1 MSSTTPDV
9 VPESAPASP
18 QQAAPDAQGGVV
30 LAPDTGHREPAAPL
44 AAPATAVA
52 AVPAADTG
60 ADALAAP
67 VVATTV
73 PVTPASKRVRA
84 PSRERTIGTKVAGQ
98 PAFVLHSYPYKETS
112 LIIDLFTRDFG
123 RVALIAK
130 GAKRPHSQ
138 LRGVLQTFQPLS
150 SSWVGK
156 SELRTL
162 TDAEWVGGMLP
173 LEKTALLCGFY
184 LNELLVKLLARDDAH
199 PALFDHYVSTL
210 NQLAHNEPATI
221 VLRKFERALLRETGV
236 AADLGRCT
244 STRAPVQAG
253 VTYVVDPERGPR
265 PERASDPWP
274 RVAGKTLLDMER
286 EDYQD
291 AATQSQSKQLMRFLV
306 AHHLNGAPLNTRQIL
321 VDLSQ
326 L

>member
-1 MSSTTPDV
+1 MSTTTHDAEADADTTAEPR
-9 VPESAPASP
+9 
-18 QQAAPDAQGGVV
+18 QAAPGAERGVV
-30 LAPDTGHREPAAPL
+30 PVTTSAPVA
-44 AAPATAVA
+44 AAPAT
-52 AVPAADTG
+52 PAPSA
-60 ADALAAP
+60 
-67 VVATTV
+67 
-73 PVTPASKRVRA
+73 KRPRA
-84 PSRERTIGTKVAGQ
+84 PSRERTFGTKVAGQ

-199 PALFDHYVSTL
+199 PALFDHYVATL
-210 NQLAHNEPATI
+210 NQLAHNEPAPI

-236 AADLGRCT
+236 SADLSRCT
-244 STRAPVQAG
+244 ATRAPVRAD
-253 VTYVVDPERGPR
+253 VVYVVDPERGPR
-265 PERASDPWP
+265 PERAADQSP
-274 RVAGKTLLDMER
+274 RVSGKTLLDMER

-291 AATQSQSKQLMRFLV
+291 AATQSQSKQLMRFLL
-306 AHHLNGAPLNTRQIL
+306 AHHLGGAPLNTRQIL
-321 VDLSQ
+321 IDLSQ

>member
-1 MSSTTPDV
+1 MSTTPDATLD
-9 VPESAPASP
+9 APPA
-18 QQAAPDAQGGVV
+18 AAPVE
-30 LAPDTGHREPAAPL
+30 TG
-44 AAPATAVA
+44 
-52 AVPAADTG
+52 VPAAS
-60 ADALAAP
+60 AAP
-67 VVATTV
+67 S
-73 PVTPASKRVRA
+73 PKRPRA

-210 NQLAHNEPATI
+210 NQLAHNEPAPI
-221 VLRKFERALLRETGV
+221 VLRKFERALLKETGV
-236 AADLGRCT
+236 AADMTRCVE
-244 STRAPVQAG
+244 TRRAVQAD
-253 VTYVVDPERGPR
+253 VVYVVDPERGPR
-265 PERASDPWP
+265 PERASDQWP
-274 RVAGKTLLDMER
+274 RVAGKTLLDMECENY
-286 EDYQD
+286 EDV
-291 AATQSQSKQLMRFLV
+291 ATQVQSKQLMRFLV

-321 VDLSQ
+321 IDLSQ

>member
-1 MSSTTPDV
+1 MSTTPDATLD
-9 VPESAPASP
+9 AP
-18 QQAAPDAQGGVV
+18 QAA
-30 LAPDTGHREPAAPL
+30 APVAAAPL
-44 AAPATAVA
+44 APATA
-52 AVPAADTG
+52 PAA
-60 ADALAAP
+60 P
-67 VVATTV
+67 
-73 PVTPASKRVRA
+73 KRPRA

-221 VLRKFERALLRETGV
+221 VLRKFERALLKETGV
-236 AADLGRCT
+236 AADLTRCIE
-244 STRAPVQAG
+244 TRGAVRSD
-253 VTYVVDPERGPR
+253 VVYVVDPERGPR
-265 PERASDPWP
+265 PERAADPWP
-274 RVAGKTLLDMER
+274 RVAGKTLLDMECENY
-286 EDYQD
+286 EDV
-291 AATQSQSKQLMRFLV
+291 ATQAQSKQLMRFLV

-321 VDLSQ
+321 IDLSQ

>member
-1 MSSTTPDV
+1 MSTTLADDTITAP
-9 VPESAPASP
+9 PPAAPAEASVP
-18 QQAAPDAQGGVV
+18 A
-30 LAPDTGHREPAAPL
+30 EPAAP
-44 AAPATAVA
+44 AAPAAPASA
-52 AVPAADTG
+52 APAA
-60 ADALAAP
+60 
-67 VVATTV
+67 
-73 PVTPASKRVRA
+73 KRPRA
-84 PSRERTIGTKVAGQ
+84 PSRERTFGTKVAGQ

-199 PALFDHYVSTL
+199 PKLFDHYVATL
-210 NQLAHNEPATI
+210 NQLAHNEPASI
-221 VLRKFERALLRETGV
+221 VLRKFERALLKETGV
-236 AADLGRCT
+236 SADLTRCT
-244 STRAPVQAG
+244 ATRAPVRAD
-253 VTYVVDPERGPR
+253 VIYVVDPERGPR
-265 PERASDPWP
+265 PERASDVSP

-291 AATQSQSKQLMRFLV
+291 AATQSQSKHLMRYLL
-306 AHHLNGAPLNTRQIL
+306 AHHLGGAPLNTRQIL
-321 VDLSQ
+321 IDLSQ